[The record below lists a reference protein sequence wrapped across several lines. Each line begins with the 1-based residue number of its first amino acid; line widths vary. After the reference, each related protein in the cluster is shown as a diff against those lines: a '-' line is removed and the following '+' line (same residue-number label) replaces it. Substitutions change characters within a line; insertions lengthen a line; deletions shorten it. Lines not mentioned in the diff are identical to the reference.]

1 MTVKAREDADA
12 KNDSVT
18 LVHTAAGGEYAGAKS
33 DVAVTVDDD
42 ETVSV
47 VLSKSSLTVVE
58 GDTAGQTYTVK
69 LSHEPSVE
77 VTVTVTG
84 QDQTD
89 LELTGLGEGNTLT
102 FDATTWGDAQTV
114 TVKAREDA
122 DAKNDSVTLVHTAA
136 GGEYAGAKSD
146 LAVTVDDDET
156 VSVVLSKSSLTVVE
170 GDTAG
175 QTYTVKLSHE
185 PSVEVTVTVTGQDQT
200 DLTLSGLSGTDTL
213 TFSTTTWGDAQTVTV
228 KAREDADAKND
239 SVTLVHTAA
248 GGEYEG
254 VAEELAVTVD
264 DDETLGVVI
273 SPTALTVQAGGSN
286 SYTVVLGSLP
296 SGDVTVTLSGHEGA
310 VLSLAGIDNDNA
322 LTFTQDNWHAP
333 QTVSVSADAEAQS
346 STITIEHSVASA
358 DDPDYAAAAAPDVA
372 VSVLGAPDTIQIQ
385 VGVATSVQE
394 LEVPEGGANTYSMVL
409 SHQPSGDVTVTVNNP
424 TDNSE
429 VTATPRTLT
438 FTTENWHAPQTVTVA
453 AVHDGDAA
461 DDSATVTHGVADGG
475 YNGVTVPDVA
485 VTVDDD
491 ETVSIVLSKTDLTV
505 EEEDATGGTYTVK
518 LSHEPSVEVTVTVT
532 GQDTTDLELSGLG
545 EGDTLTFTT
554 STWDDAQTVTVKAR
568 EDADAANDSVTL
580 VHTAAGGEYAG
591 AKSDLAVTVDDDETV
606 SVVLSKSSLTV
617 VEERHG
623 GQTYTVKLS
632 HEPSVEVTVT
642 VTGQDTTDLELT
654 GLGEGDTL
662 TFTTTTWDDAQTV
675 TVKAREDADAANDKV
690 TLVHTAAGGE
700 YAGAKSDVAVTVDDD
715 ETVSVVLSKSS
726 LTVVEGDTA
735 GQTYTVKL
743 SHEPSVE
750 VTVTVT
756 GQDQTDLELT
766 GLGEGNTLTFDATSW
781 GDAQTVTV
789 KAREDTD
796 AKNDSVTLV
805 HTAAGGEYAGAK
817 SDLAVTV
824 DDDETVS
831 VVLSKSSLTVVEGD
845 TAGQTYTVKLSHEPS
860 VEVTV
865 TVTGQDQTDLTLSGL
880 SGTDTLT
887 FSTTTWG
894 DAQTVTV
901 KAREDADAKNDSVTL
916 VHTAAGGE
924 YEGVAEELAV
934 TVDDDETLGVVI
946 SPTALTV
953 QAGGSNSYTVVLG
966 SLPSGDVTV
975 TLSGHEGAVLS
986 LAGIDNDNA
995 LTFTQDNWHAPQ
1007 TVSVSADAEAQSST
1021 ITIEHSVASADDPDY
1036 AAAAAP
1042 DVAVSVLGAPDTI
1055 QIQVGVATSVQE
1067 LEVPEGGANTYSMV
1081 LSHQPSGD
1089 VTVTVNNPTDN
1100 SEVTATPRTLTF
1112 TTENWHAPQTVTVA
1126 AVHDGDAA
1134 DDSATVT
1141 HGVADGGYNGVT
1153 VPDVAVTVDDDE
1165 TVSIV
1170 LSKTDLTVEEED
1182 ATGGTYTVKLSH
1194 EPSVEVTVTVTG
1206 QDTTDLELSGLSGT
1220 DTLTF
1225 STTTWDD
1232 AQTVTVKAREDADA
1246 ANDSVT
1252 LVHTAAGGE
1261 YAGAKSDLAVTVDD
1275 DETVSVVL
1283 SKSSLTVVESD
1294 TAGQTYT
1301 VELSH
1306 EPSVEVTVT
1315 VTGHDTTDLELTGL
1329 GEGDTLTFTTSTW
1342 DDAQTVTVKAREDA
1356 DAANDKVTLVHTAA
1370 GGEYAGAKSDVA
1382 VTVDDDETVSVVL
1395 SKSSLTVVEGDTAGQ
1410 TYTVKLS
1417 HEPSVEVTVTVTGQD
1432 QTDLELTGLG
1442 EGNTL
1447 TFDATSWGDAQ
1458 TVTVKARED
1467 TDAKNDSVTLV
1478 HTAAGGEYAGAKSDV
1493 AVTVDDDETVS
1504 VVLSKSRSLTV
1515 VEGDTAGQTYTVK
1528 LSHEPSVE
1536 VTVTVTGQDTTDLEL
1551 SGLSEGTDTL
1561 TFSTTTWGDAQT
1573 VTVKAREDAD
1583 AKNDSVT
1590 LVHTAAGGEY
1600 EGVAEELAVTVDDDE
1615 TLGVVISPTALTV
1628 QAGGSNSYTVVLG
1641 SLPSGDVTVTLSG
1654 HEGAVLSLAGIDNDN
1669 ALTFTQ
1675 DNWHAPQTVSV
1686 SADAEAQSSTI
1697 TIEHS
1702 VASADDPDYA
1712 AAAAPDVAVSVLGA
1726 PDTIQIQVGVAT
1738 SVQELEVP
1746 EGGANTYSMVL
1757 SHQPSGDVTVTVNNP
1772 TDNSEVTATPRTL
1785 TFTTENWHA
1794 PQTVTVAAVHD
1805 GDAAD
1810 DSATVTHGVADGGYN
1825 GVTVPDVAVTVDDDE
1840 TVSIVLSKTDLTVE
1854 EEDATGG
1861 TYTVKLSHEPSVEVT
1876 VTVTGQDTTDLELSG
1891 LGEGDTL
1898 TFTTS
1903 TWDDAQTVTVKA
1915 REDADA
1921 KPTTPSPWSTR
1932 RRAASTPG
1940 PSPMWR

>member
-1 MTVKAREDADA
+1 M
-12 KNDSVT
+12 
-18 LVHTAAGGEYAGAKS
+18 
-33 DVAVTVDDD
+33 
-42 ETVSV
+42 
-47 VLSKSSLTVVE
+47 
-58 GDTAGQTYTVK
+58 
-69 LSHEPSVE
+69 
-77 VTVTVTG
+77 
-84 QDQTD
+84 
-89 LELTGLGEGNTLT
+89 
-102 FDATTWGDAQTV
+102 
-114 TVKAREDA
+114 
-122 DAKNDSVTLVHTAA
+122 
-136 GGEYAGAKSD
+136 
-146 LAVTVDDDET
+146 
-156 VSVVLSKSSLTVVE
+156 
-170 GDTAG
+170 
-175 QTYTVKLSHE
+175 
-185 PSVEVTVTVTGQDQT
+185 
-200 DLTLSGLSGTDTL
+200 
-213 TFSTTTWGDAQTVTV
+213 
-228 KAREDADAKND
+228 
-239 SVTLVHTAA
+239 
-248 GGEYEG
+248 
-254 VAEELAVTVD
+254 
-264 DDETLGVVI
+264 
-273 SPTALTVQAGGSN
+273 
-286 SYTVVLGSLP
+286 
-296 SGDVTVTLSGHEGA
+296 
-310 VLSLAGIDNDNA
+310 
-322 LTFTQDNWHAP
+322 
-333 QTVSVSADAEAQS
+333 
-346 STITIEHSVASA
+346 
-358 DDPDYAAAAAPDVA
+358 
-372 VSVLGAPDTIQIQ
+372 
-385 VGVATSVQE
+385 
-394 LEVPEGGANTYSMVL
+394 
-409 SHQPSGDVTVTVNNP
+409 
-424 TDNSE
+424 
-429 VTATPRTLT
+429 TPRTWT
-438 FTTENWHAPQTVTVA
+438 
-453 AVHDGDAA
+453 
-461 DDSATVTHGVADGG
+461 
-475 YNGVTVPDVA
+475 
-485 VTVDDD
+485 
-491 ETVSIVLSKTDLTV
+491 
-505 EEEDATGGTYTVK
+505 
-518 LSHEPSVEVTVTVT
+518 
-532 GQDTTDLELSGLG
+532 
-545 EGDTLTFTT
+545 
-554 STWDDAQTVTVKAR
+554 
-568 EDADAANDSVTL
+568 
-580 VHTAAGGEYAG
+580 
-591 AKSDLAVTVDDDETV
+591 
-606 SVVLSKSSLTV
+606 
-617 VEERHG
+617 
-623 GQTYTVKLS
+623 
-632 HEPSVEVTVT
+632 
-642 VTGQDTTDLELT
+642 LT

-662 TFTTTTWDDAQTV
+662 TFTTSTWDDAQTV

-789 KAREDTD
+789 KAREDAD

-817 SDLAVTV
+817 SDVAVTVDDDETVSVVLSKSSLTVVEGDTAGQTYTVKLSHEPSVEVTVTVTGQDQTDLELTGLGEGNTLTFTTSTWDDAQTVTVKAREDADAKNDSVTLVHTAAGGEYEGVAEELAVTV

-831 VVLSKSSLTVVEGD
+831 IVLSKSSLTVVEGD

-1504 VVLSKSRSLTV
+1504 VVLSKSSLTV

-1536 VTVTVTGQDTTDLEL
+1536 VTVTVTGQDQTDLEL
-1551 SGLSEGTDTL
+1551 TGLGEGNTL
-1561 TFSTTTWGDAQT
+1561 TFTTSTWDDAQT

-1615 TLGVVISPTALTV
+1615 T
-1628 QAGGSNSYTVVLG
+1628 
-1641 SLPSGDVTVTLSG
+1641 
-1654 HEGAVLSLAGIDNDN
+1654 
-1669 ALTFTQ
+1669 
-1675 DNWHAPQTVSV
+1675 VSV
-1686 SADAEAQSSTI
+1686 
-1697 TIEHS
+1697 
-1702 VASADDPDYA
+1702 
-1712 AAAAPDVAVSVLGA
+1712 
-1726 PDTIQIQVGVAT
+1726 
-1738 SVQELEVP
+1738 
-1746 EGGANTYSMVL
+1746 
-1757 SHQPSGDVTVTVNNP
+1757 
-1772 TDNSEVTATPRTL
+1772 
-1785 TFTTENWHA
+1785 
-1794 PQTVTVAAVHD
+1794 
-1805 GDAAD
+1805 
-1810 DSATVTHGVADGGYN
+1810 
-1825 GVTVPDVAVTVDDDE
+1825 
-1840 TVSIVLSKTDLTVE
+1840 VLSKTI
-1854 EEDATGG
+1854 AYGG
-1861 TYTVKLSHEPSVEVT
+1861 RGRHGT
-1876 VTVTGQDTTDLELSG
+1876 
-1891 LGEGDTL
+1891 
-1898 TFTTS
+1898 
-1903 TWDDAQTVTVKA
+1903 A
-1915 REDADA
+1915 R
-1921 KPTTPSPWSTR
+1921 PIR
-1932 RRAASTPG
+1932 
-1940 PSPMWR
+1940 

>member
-1 MTVKAREDADA
+1 M
-12 KNDSVT
+12 
-18 LVHTAAGGEYAGAKS
+18 
-33 DVAVTVDDD
+33 
-42 ETVSV
+42 
-47 VLSKSSLTVVE
+47 
-58 GDTAGQTYTVK
+58 
-69 LSHEPSVE
+69 
-77 VTVTVTG
+77 
-84 QDQTD
+84 
-89 LELTGLGEGNTLT
+89 
-102 FDATTWGDAQTV
+102 
-114 TVKAREDA
+114 
-122 DAKNDSVTLVHTAA
+122 
-136 GGEYAGAKSD
+136 
-146 LAVTVDDDET
+146 
-156 VSVVLSKSSLTVVE
+156 
-170 GDTAG
+170 
-175 QTYTVKLSHE
+175 
-185 PSVEVTVTVTGQDQT
+185 
-200 DLTLSGLSGTDTL
+200 
-213 TFSTTTWGDAQTVTV
+213 
-228 KAREDADAKND
+228 
-239 SVTLVHTAA
+239 
-248 GGEYEG
+248 
-254 VAEELAVTVD
+254 
-264 DDETLGVVI
+264 
-273 SPTALTVQAGGSN
+273 
-286 SYTVVLGSLP
+286 VLGSLP

-532 GQDTTDLELSGLG
+532 GQDTTDLELSGLSG
-545 EGDTLTFTT
+545 TDTLTF
-554 STWDDAQTVTVKAR
+554 DA
-568 EDADAANDSVTL
+568 
-580 VHTAAGGEYAG
+580 
-591 AKSDLAVTVDDDETV
+591 
-606 SVVLSKSSLTV
+606 
-617 VEERHG
+617 
-623 GQTYTVKLS
+623 
-632 HEPSVEVTVT
+632 
-642 VTGQDTTDLELT
+642 
-654 GLGEGDTL
+654 
-662 TFTTTTWDDAQTV
+662 TTWDDAQTV
-675 TVKAREDADAANDKV
+675 TVKAREDADA
-690 TLVHTAAGGE
+690 
-700 YAGAKSDVAVTVDDD
+700 
-715 ETVSVVLSKSS
+715 
-726 LTVVEGDTA
+726 
-735 GQTYTVKL
+735 
-743 SHEPSVE
+743 
-750 VTVTVT
+750 
-756 GQDQTDLELT
+756 
-766 GLGEGNTLTFDATSW
+766 
-781 GDAQTVTV
+781 
-789 KAREDTD
+789 
-796 AKNDSVTLV
+796 KNDSVTLT
-805 HTAAGGEYAGAK
+805 HTGPGGEYEGVAEE
-817 SDLAVTV
+817 LAVTV

-865 TVTGQDQTDLTLSGL
+865 TVTGQDTTDLTLSGL

-1232 AQTVTVKAREDADA
+1232 AQTVTVKAREDTDA

-1356 DAANDKVTLVHTAA
+1356 DAKNDSVTLVHTAA

-1395 SKSSLTVVEGDTAGQ
+1395 SKSSLTVVEGDATGQ

-1442 EGNTL
+1442 EGDTL
-1447 TFDATSWGDAQ
+1447 TFDATTWDDAQ

-1467 TDAKNDSVTLV
+1467 TDAKNDS
-1478 HTAAGGEYAGAKSDV
+1478 G
-1493 AVTVDDDETVS
+1493 
-1504 VVLSKSRSLTV
+1504 
-1515 VEGDTAGQTYTVK
+1515 
-1528 LSHEPSVE
+1528 
-1536 VTVTVTGQDTTDLEL
+1536 
-1551 SGLSEGTDTL
+1551 
-1561 TFSTTTWGDAQT
+1561 
-1573 VTVKAREDAD
+1573 
-1583 AKNDSVT
+1583 
-1590 LVHTAAGGEY
+1590 
-1600 EGVAEELAVTVDDDE
+1600 
-1615 TLGVVISPTALTV
+1615 
-1628 QAGGSNSYTVVLG
+1628 
-1641 SLPSGDVTVTLSG
+1641 
-1654 HEGAVLSLAGIDNDN
+1654 
-1669 ALTFTQ
+1669 
-1675 DNWHAPQTVSV
+1675 
-1686 SADAEAQSSTI
+1686 
-1697 TIEHS
+1697 
-1702 VASADDPDYA
+1702 
-1712 AAAAPDVAVSVLGA
+1712 
-1726 PDTIQIQVGVAT
+1726 
-1738 SVQELEVP
+1738 
-1746 EGGANTYSMVL
+1746 
-1757 SHQPSGDVTVTVNNP
+1757 
-1772 TDNSEVTATPRTL
+1772 
-1785 TFTTENWHA
+1785 
-1794 PQTVTVAAVHD
+1794 
-1805 GDAAD
+1805 
-1810 DSATVTHGVADGGYN
+1810 
-1825 GVTVPDVAVTVDDDE
+1825 
-1840 TVSIVLSKTDLTVE
+1840 
-1854 EEDATGG
+1854 
-1861 TYTVKLSHEPSVEVT
+1861 
-1876 VTVTGQDTTDLELSG
+1876 
-1891 LGEGDTL
+1891 
-1898 TFTTS
+1898 
-1903 TWDDAQTVTVKA
+1903 
-1915 REDADA
+1915 
-1921 KPTTPSPWSTR
+1921 STR